1 MKKTIIAL
9 LALAGVAAGAEP
21 ITLTLTSPDSDLG
34 TDGKG
39 NQALAWS
46 DEGYDTLTSWSLSFT
61 LNDKSLTDN
70 TNLFSTRQFDSGAEG
85 YVLRSNSNGSIT
97 LVYRDHPDTLD
108 TVLTSDSGIV
118 TAGTDT
124 AITLKFV
131 SNVNKLDNKVIGG
144 TFTIIGG
151 GKTCS
156 VELDKDDYLEHTS
169 LQNDVNCRF
178 WTNRSG
184 NPASPAETFSNIS
197 LQKID
202 DNIVVVPEPTT
213 ATLSLLAL
221 AGLAARRRRASR

>member
-21 ITLTLTSPDSDLG
+21 ITLTLTSPDSNLG
-34 TDGKG
+34 TDGNG

-46 DEGYDTLTSWSLSFT
+46 DEGYDELTSWSLSFM
-61 LNDKSLTDN
+61 LNDKALTDD
-70 TNLFSTRQFDSGAEG
+70 TNLFSTRSLGSGAEG
-85 YVLRSNSNGSIT
+85 YVLRSNADGS
-97 LVYRDHPDTLD
+97 LKLMYRDHPDVLD
-108 TVLTSDSGIV
+108 TVITSATGLV
-118 TAGTDT
+118 QANTNT

-131 SNVNKLDNKVIGG
+131 ADVEKISGNVVAG
-144 TFTIIGG
+144 TFFIISGES
-151 GKTCS
+151 S
-156 VELDKDDYLEHTS
+156 VSAKVDDYLGHTS
-169 LQNDVNCRF
+169 LENNVNCRF